1 MRSILR
7 FAPRSRPAPA
17 SRGWCAAVLFA
28 AACGGGGDGGPAVA
42 RAPSSSGDVW
52 VVHAEGSR
60 TSPPAAA
67 LAAFVNGLHV
77 MVVDGNTAYA
87 GMTRLEA
94 RAAEGGAPALT
105 LANGLRAEFS
115 RTGDSAQLRF
125 SSGEVLSLRRQT
137 AKSPE

>member
-7 FAPRSRPAPA
+7 LTMRNWPAPA
-17 SRGWCAAVLFA
+17 SRRWCVAALLA
-28 AACGGGGDGGPAVA
+28 AACGGGGEGAPAVA
-42 RAPSSSGDVW
+42 RAPASSGDVW
-52 VVHAEGSR
+52 AVHAEGSR

-94 RAAEGGAPALT
+94 RAQEGGPPAFT
-105 LANGLRAEFS
+105 LANGLRAELS
-115 RTGDSAQLRF
+115 RAGDSAQLRF
-125 SSGEVLSLRRQT
+125 STGEVLSLRRQT
-137 AKSPE
+137 TKPAE